1 VLGIS
6 GYSPV
11 FFEDIEAFR
20 ATHEGDLKSLIGQR
34 IQTTWAM
41 WSRVDDEWFSDGP
54 VILMVNNRQ
63 LELAAFQF
71 GFAITNDAIDRG
83 KPIRWYLGEEE
94 ADDGFGLHWRENAPH
109 FLESS
114 AGKTITAIEL
124 FETRVTREDAEWWN
138 FYGVGFRL
146 KQGYL
151 AVYNNLDELG
161 LSDEPHED
169 QNIRATPL

>member
-1 VLGIS
+1 MLGIN
-6 GYSPV
+6 GYSPMV
-11 FFEDIEAFR
+11 FEDIDAFR
-20 ATHEGDLKSLIGQR
+20 ATHGGDLKSLVGQQ

-71 GFAITNDAIDRG
+71 GFAITTDAIDRS

-94 ADDGFGLHWRENAPH
+94 ADDGLGLYWRENAPH
-109 FLESS
+109 LLELS

-124 FETRVTREDAEWWN
+124 FESRVTVGDAGWWN
-138 FYGVGFRL
+138 FDGVGFRL
-146 KQGYL
+146 EQGYL

-161 LSDEPHED
+161 LADKPQED